1 MICQNPATVRDG
13 CENKHFGALLSHTSR
28 MLRRAMDTRIAAE
41 ITPELTGVRGM
52 LLGEIICRAA
62 TPPTLEESYGSGPFG
77 GSYEIVAGSKA
88 ETRVIHLPESDD
100 PSLSTG
106 GGYVNSGWVQLT
118 MAPYN
123 FTFVYDVEPTG
134 TWK

>member
-1 MICQNPATVRDG
+1 MLQSAERFVRPRHEGDRNLQFYRIRLDG
-13 CENKHFGALLSHTSR
+13 
-28 MLRRAMDTRIAAE
+28 
-41 ITPELTGVRGM
+41 TGQGGCP